1 MTWMFAL
8 QFLHH
13 RNAQR
18 HTLLCFPTLLAPA
31 VPFAQAHHCL
41 DSKAMRGTCTLAA
54 PHRRKRPP
62 KPLRPGRRSCCCR
75 DQASAY
81 GTCGTSNETVR
92 HGERVREVSKRGI
105 KTVRRQ
111 VTCNRAIAPPAQ
123 ALAKA
128 VTPASPILFSLS
140 QSSCKCKC
148 GTPNKTVRPGEH
160 TCQSSRHGIKA
171 LRRQLTCNCAMAPPT
186 WAAVRAVERVLI

>member
-1 MTWMFAL
+1 MQFTPGRPPAPTVGPASRSISRHDMDVRTPIFAPP
-8 QFLHH
+8 
-13 RNAQR
+13 QR

-41 DSKAMRGTCTLAA
+41 DSYAVRGTCTLAA
-54 PHRRKRPP
+54 PHRRRHWP

-111 VTCNRAIAPPAQ
+111 VTCNRAIAP
-123 ALAKA
+123 
-128 VTPASPILFSLS
+128 
-140 QSSCKCKC
+140 
-148 GTPNKTVRPGEH
+148 
-160 TCQSSRHGIKA
+160 
-171 LRRQLTCNCAMAPPT
+171 MAPLN
-186 WAAVRAVERVLI
+186 AE